1 MVSSILGFYLV
12 LPLLVVLY
20 YFFFN
25 ILFYVYGHFVCT
37 YVGVCMYVCMYVC
50 APRVCLVPAEIRW
63 ILELQMVLIHHVRAG
78 NETPVLLQERPLL

>member
-1 MVSSILGFYLV
+1 
-12 LPLLVVLY
+12 
-20 YFFFN
+20 
-25 ILFYVYGHFVCT
+25 
-37 YVGVCMYVCMYVC
+37 MYVCMYVC